1 MDGQETVYLT
11 GSNAR
16 FVDILAGET
25 VTYLAPDSPVVTV
38 TGDRVGPF
46 DNIFRYSSRTC
57 PPPPGDVGPGRL
69 YLSTGRAFFTNCQD
83 RINQITQFAANAQ
96 DLVVD
101 FEVEMTTDGG
111 NRVTQLNINE
121 GEFTLILQGASSTRI
136 GSGQRVSYS
145 GMMLRAAGEVVS
157 DRIDE
162 FFVVRQQP
170 GSDVIQ
176 TSRFNTSTPINFRGP
191 GQLYVGM
198 GDTKAAFIEDISFRS
213 PGSTN
218 PADSISQEVA
228 QQTFMFTSVGD
239 TTDVT
244 NRLTMMP
251 IITLSSDTKIIDVSD
266 AFNVSYSS
274 DGNVRFFSRG
284 GRLIATLP
292 GVEFFSV
299 FDKSE
304 VTTAASPDTLDLEF
318 STVGGSVYIDPIE
331 NTAMFLSDSNRFVAT
346 EFNMQFT
353 LPEAPSYA
361 IATDGKGVRLLTST
375 SGSPPA
381 TEAVQTVTGS
391 FVRSIRELE
400 TFTYRDNEIVVANS
414 MGTPILRITEV
425 DQLIADSGT
434 TSGIYNSST
443 VVSFAGPGTLSYS
456 RGTAFYTTNPDLGRS
471 IGFQSSTAPIPQVE
485 FKAEEVGIGV
495 VEGVNYTMYRIE
507 QTIGGDRV
515 VTFEATSYTT
525 SSSQEIIYSGNQ
537 VSVHTPIRTSGMVV
551 YDGSAETLRYRME
564 NGSVGIISGV
574 ETFRYF
580 SGGDVST
587 VPSGESTT
595 INLPGNI
602 YFTSDDE
609 TEVLFASSNIITPEV
624 AGFIR
629 QRMADFSLM
638 NVDQFS
644 SIYTGRFNLSTDS
657 ATVSYGGGGVIWD
670 SISADNRRE
679 ALYVDD
685 QGVSD
690 RIEQSVSTLLLI
702 TKSRPAKR
710 NGIINIIFNG
720 RDIYPYSPILGN
732 RDITIGTF
740 DSFIFNGTALVGRS
754 LPDGPYT
761 GINRVIVFDGVEVR
775 EVNSTDTADGPVEFK
790 GYGLLLVQNDSDT
803 AFYTTSIPTINFLL
817 QSIKNVREFLV
828 SPSIQA
834 GTGERLTKSR
844 EASFIIGTD
853 VTAYEGAS
861 ISFECNVAGGRPEP
875 SVGFYRV
882 VPDGPD
888 IKLNES
894 NGHVVVN
901 NTLTLINIMLDDSA
915 VYMCRASNGVPP
927 DAEVSSSLTVREAGN
942 YTLSLHDLNVSVM
955 ESSDLDIQV
964 FKLNGEYIGK
974 VSMSNSLMKLSLYVC
989 HTS

>member
-1 MDGQETVYLT
+1 MDNQETVYLT

-16 FVDILAGET
+16 FVDILEGET
-25 VTYLAPDSPVVTV
+25 VTYLAPNSPVVTV
-38 TGDRVGPF
+38 SGDRVGPF

-69 YLSTGRAFFTNCQD
+69 YLSTGRAFFTNCQNH
-83 RINQITQFAANAQ
+83 INVITQFSDNAQ
-96 DLVVD
+96 DLLVQ
-101 FEVEMTTDGG
+101 FEVEMTTDSGR
-111 NRVTQLNINE
+111 RVTQLNINE

-136 GSGQRVSYS
+136 GSGQRVSYN
-145 GMMLRAAGEVVS
+145 GMTLRAAGEVVS
-157 DRIDE
+157 DSIEE
-162 FFVVRQQP
+162 FFVVRQEP

-176 TSRFNTSTPINFRGP
+176 TSSFNISTPPQNFRGP
-191 GQLYVGM
+191 GQLYV

-218 PADSISQEVA
+218 PADSISQGVA

-244 NRLTMMP
+244 NILTMMP
-251 IITLSSDTKIIDVSD
+251 IITLSSDTKIIDLPD

-274 DGNVRFFSRG
+274 NGNVRFFSRG
-284 GRLIATLP
+284 GRVITTLP

-299 FDKSE
+299 FDRSE
-304 VTTAASPDTLDLEF
+304 VTTAVSPDTLDLQF

-331 NTAMFLSDSNRFVAT
+331 NTAMFLSDSNPFVAT
-346 EFNMQFT
+346 RFDMQFT

-361 IATDGKGVRLLTST
+361 IRTNSKGVRLLTST

-381 TEAVQTVTGS
+381 TEDVQTVTGS

-400 TFTYRDNEIVVANS
+400 TVTYRNNEIVVENS

-425 DQLIADSGT
+425 DELIADSGT
-434 TSGIYNSST
+434 TSGNYNSST

-456 RGTAFYTTNPDLGRS
+456 RGTAFYTTNQDLGRS

-485 FKAEEVGIGV
+485 FRAEEAGIGV
-495 VEGVNYTMYRIE
+495 VEGVNYTIYRIA

-537 VSVHTPIRTSGMVV
+537 VSVHTPIRASGMVE
-551 YDGSAETLRYRME
+551 YDGRAQTIRYTRE
-564 NGSVGIISGV
+564 NGSIGLIMGV
-574 ETFRYF
+574 DTFRYF
-580 SGGDVST
+580 NGGDISTTVS
-587 VPSGESTT
+587 PGSTT

-602 YFTSDDE
+602 YFTSEDGTD
-609 TEVLFASSNIITPEV
+609 VLFASSNIITPEV

-644 SIYTGRFNLSTDS
+644 SIYTGRFNLSMDS
-657 ATVSYGGGGVIWD
+657 ATVSYGGGGVIWN
-670 SISADNRRE
+670 SISADNTRE

-685 QGVSD
+685 RGISG

-740 DSFIFNGTALVGRS
+740 DSFSFNGTALVGRS
-754 LPDGPYT
+754 LPGGPYT

-817 QSIKNVREFLV
+817 QSINNVREFLV

-834 GTGERLTKSR
+834 GRSERLTKRR
-844 EASFIIGTD
+844 EATFKIGTD
-853 VTAYEGAS
+853 VIAYEGAS
-861 ISFECNVAGGRPEP
+861 ITFECDVTGGRPEP
-875 SVGFYRV
+875 SVGFYIV
-882 VPDGPD
+882 VPGQPD
-888 IKLNES
+888 IKINNS
-894 NGHVVVN
+894 DGFVVVN
-901 NTLTLINIMLDDSA
+901 NTLTIENIMLDDSA
-915 VYMCRASNGVPP
+915 DYMCRASNGVPP

-942 YTLSLHDLNVSVM
+942 YTLSA
-955 ESSDLDIQV
+955 
-964 FKLNGEYIGK
+964 
-974 VSMSNSLMKLSLYVC
+974 
-989 HTS
+989 